1 VLTLFAALVT
11 VESMMTAIAPLVPH
25 FLMGIAAGAG
35 ILGAFM
41 VVTGFVQPTD
51 QLPKPVLRWPMHFMS
66 FQVKSPIA
74 QPCRRSRTQLTCR
87 RTHHAP

>member
-66 FQVKSPIA
+66 FQVRASVRKTRWRVP
-74 QPCRRSRTQLTCR
+74 L
-87 RTHHAP
+87 HALRKGTSLRV